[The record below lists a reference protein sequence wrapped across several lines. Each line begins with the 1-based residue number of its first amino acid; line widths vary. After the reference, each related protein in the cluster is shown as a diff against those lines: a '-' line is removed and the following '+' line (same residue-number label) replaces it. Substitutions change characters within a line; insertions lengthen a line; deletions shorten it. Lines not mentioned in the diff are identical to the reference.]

1 MGKKIRDL
9 KSSRAHRVLDAAKRK
24 RAKRA
29 SKRHDGRSQEVTTA
43 LGMRGEDSDVLFRTF
58 IEQPNEL
65 ILATDAS
72 GKMTFVNPE
81 VSPVTGYT
89 RRTRDISHLK
99 LRLKRDNFLSEYP
112 HPGEEA

>member
-9 KSSRAHRVLDAAKRK
+9 KSSRAHRILGTAEPKRS
-24 RAKRA
+24 KRA

-43 LGMRGEDSDVLFRTF
+43 LGMRGEDGGILFRTF
-58 IEQPNEL
+58 IEQANEL

-81 VSPVTGYT
+81 ISRVTEYT
-89 RRTRDISHLK
+89 RHTKDISHLK
-99 LRLKRDNFLSEYP
+99 LRLEKGQLSF
-112 HPGEEA
+112 